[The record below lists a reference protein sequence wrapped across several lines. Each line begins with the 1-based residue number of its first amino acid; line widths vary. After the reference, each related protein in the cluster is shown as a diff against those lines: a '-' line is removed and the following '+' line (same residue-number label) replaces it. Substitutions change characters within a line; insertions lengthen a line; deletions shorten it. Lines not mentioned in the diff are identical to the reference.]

1 MHKAAP
7 RTLRKAFRKLPK
19 PCETQPKAFRKLP
32 KPYETFPKA
41 FRRLPKPYGTFPTTV
56 RNTGGPAKPMQI
68 PVFPGIFRKF
78 R

>member
-7 RTLRKAFRKLPK
+7 RTLR
-19 PCETQPKAFRKLP
+19 KAFRKLP

-56 RNTGGPAKPMQI
+56 RNAGGPAKPMQI
-68 PVFPGIFRKF
+68 PVFPGIFRKI